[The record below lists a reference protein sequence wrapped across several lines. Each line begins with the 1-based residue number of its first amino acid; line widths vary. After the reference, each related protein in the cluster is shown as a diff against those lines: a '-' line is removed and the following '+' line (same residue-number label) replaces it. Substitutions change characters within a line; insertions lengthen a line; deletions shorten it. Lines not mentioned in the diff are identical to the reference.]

1 MMKKTWMCIAAIMLL
16 VAPAFSAEPAVDFD
30 QGSAQPVGVMSVLN
44 TVNVPMLS
52 TQKLSLE
59 LNNSV
64 TPKGYWMKQQY
75 PRGLSEL
82 TEILKTLENCSPQ
95 THNSLLKSTVLFNE
109 NIKIDVVSFQK
120 LYKCLGEDKTVYLL
134 DRLAEIMRQ
143 YSCNDRSGQVT
154 EDGCVYYRVCADVC
168 LERDADGTCL
178 EWGGEVCWWELQYCT
193 TVE

>member
-1 MMKKTWMCIAAIMLL
+1 MKKTVCMCVAVTMLF
-16 VAPAFSAEPAVDFD
+16 VASAFSAEPTVNFD

-52 TQKLSLE
+52 SQKLLPE
-59 LNNSV
+59 LDNSV

-95 THNSLLKSTVLFNE
+95 AHNSLLKSAVLFNE
-109 NIKIDVVSFQK
+109 NIKIGVVSFQK

-134 DRLAEIMRQ
+134 NCLAEIMRQ
-143 YSCNDRSGQVT
+143 HSCDDRSQQVT
-154 EDGCVYYRVCADVC
+154 EDGCVYYWVCADVC

-193 TVE
+193 TAE